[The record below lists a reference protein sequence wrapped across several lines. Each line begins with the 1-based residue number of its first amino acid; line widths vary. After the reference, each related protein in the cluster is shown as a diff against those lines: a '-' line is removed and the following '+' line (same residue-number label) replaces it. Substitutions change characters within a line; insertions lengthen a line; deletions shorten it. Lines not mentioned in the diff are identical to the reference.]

1 MYDTEI
7 NSQCAFKIFSCLN
20 IGFEKPTFLKLK
32 IKNNLKQYT
41 FFGLHNWMNSES
53 LFVTYN
59 PEI

>member
-20 IGFEKPTFLKLK
+20 IGFEKPTFLKLRLK
-32 IKNNLKQYT
+32 ITKTVQL
-41 FFGLHNWMNSES
+41 FGLHNWMNSKS
-53 LFVTYN
+53 LFVTYD